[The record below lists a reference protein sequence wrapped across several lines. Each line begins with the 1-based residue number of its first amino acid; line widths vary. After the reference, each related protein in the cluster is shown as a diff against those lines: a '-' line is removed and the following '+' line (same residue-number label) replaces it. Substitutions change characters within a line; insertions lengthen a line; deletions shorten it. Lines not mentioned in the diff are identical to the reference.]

1 MNHLTEILAPAGSK
15 ASLYAAV
22 NAGADAVYV
31 GGNSFGARAF
41 AENFTKEELLSAI
54 DYVHLH
60 GRKIYLT
67 VNTLLKESEM
77 PLLYDYL
84 SPFYEKGLDAV
95 IVQDV
100 GVMDFVRE
108 YFPDLP
114 VHVSTQAAVTGS
126 YGAAFFKERGAARI
140 IPARELSL
148 DEIRKMKDN
157 SGLEIECFVHGALCY
172 AYSGQCLLSSL
183 IGGRSGNRG
192 QCAQPCRLPYSVAG
206 GKYQDV
212 MSLKDLCAIDLLPDL
227 LDAGIDSFKIEG
239 RMKQP
244 EYVYTTVSIYRKY
257 LDLCREAGKENY
269 RVSGCDREMLHGT
282 YTRRGYT
289 DGYFTRQNGR
299 NMISFQRPEET
310 GEIQELLPEMNLKE
324 KINGKL
330 ILYKG
335 ERAKLY
341 VESGGVSISVSGGK
355 VEKSIRSPLDA
366 GRVGKQMRKT
376 GNTEFVF
383 DSLDI
388 LMQDDIFLPMQ
399 ALNELRR
406 ESILKLTEAKLAP
419 FRREFQ
425 DRQENGVEM
434 QSVEGGF
441 PGKKPEL
448 SVLVSE
454 ERHLQKILGD
464 GRADTVYIES
474 ELAVKKMAER
484 ERTVQKL
491 FLAMPYIF
499 RGPSVKMYEKLY
511 DWITDVFDGVLARNW
526 ETCQWLKEKGY
537 PGEIRGDYNLYAY
550 NRRSKNVLLGAGIA
564 RFTAPVELNFRE
576 LSELGIQS
584 GSLIAYGRQPVMIS
598 AGCMK
603 KSMGACGK
611 KDGET
616 ILTDRKRNGFI
627 VRNHCR
633 HCYNV
638 MYNCRPLLLLSRQE
652 EVKKLC
658 PAELRLDFLN
668 ETKEEMEQIL
678 GIYRDCFVMDVPVS
692 MPDIPYTNGHF
703 KRGVK

>member
-15 ASLYAAV
+15 ESLAAAV

-31 GGNSFGARAF
+31 GGSCFGARAY
-41 AENFTKEELLSAI
+41 AENFTEEELLSAI

-67 VNTLLKESEM
+67 VNTLLKEGEM

-84 SPFYEKGLDAV
+84 APFYERGLDAV

-100 GVMDFVRE
+100 GVMDFVRDV
-108 YFPDLP
+108 FADLP
-114 VHVSTQAAVTGS
+114 IHVSTQAAVTGS
-126 YGAAFFKERGAARI
+126 YGAEFFKERGASRI

-148 DEIRKMKDN
+148 DEIRKMKDR

-192 QCAQPCRLPYSVAG
+192 QCAQPCRLPYSAAG
-206 GKYQDV
+206 KRYQDI
-212 MSLKDLCAIDLLPDL
+212 MSLKDLCAIDLIPEL
-227 LDAGIDSFKIEG
+227 LDAGVDSFKIEG

-244 EYVYTTVSIYRKY
+244 DYVYTAVRLYRRY
-257 LDLCREAGKENY
+257 LDLCQEAGGENY
-269 RVSGCDREMLHGT
+269 RVSESDRELLQGI
-282 YTRRGYT
+282 YRRRGYT
-289 DGYFTRQNGR
+289 DGYFKRQNGR
-299 NMISFQRPEET
+299 EMVSFQRPEDMPERK
-310 GEIQELLPEMNLKE
+310 EALPEMNLKE

-341 VESGGVSISVSGGK
+341 VESGGVSVSVSGGE
-355 VEKSIRSPLDA
+355 VQESIRSPLDE
-366 GRVGKQMRKT
+366 GRIVKQMRKT

-388 LMQDDIFLPMQ
+388 LMQDGIFLPMQ

-406 ESILKLTEAKLAP
+406 EGILKLTEEKLAP
-419 FRREFQ
+419 YQRELP
-425 DRQENGVEM
+425 DRQGTA
-434 QSVEGGF
+434 QSEDSEKERF
-441 PGKKPEL
+441 SDWKPEL

-454 ERHLQKILGD
+454 ERQLKKVLGD

-474 ELAVKKMAER
+474 ELALETMAER
-484 ERTVQKL
+484 KWTGQKS

-499 RGPSVKMYEKLY
+499 REPAVRMYENLY
-511 DWITDVFDGVLARNW
+511 HWILDVFDGVLARNW
-526 ETCQWLKEKGY
+526 ETCRWLKEKGY

-550 NRRSKNVLLGAGIA
+550 NKRSQRVLKEAGLS
-564 RFTAPVELNFRE
+564 RLTAPVELNSRE

-598 AGCMK
+598 AGCIK
-603 KSMGACGK
+603 KNSGSCK
-611 KDGET
+611 RKDGET
-616 ILTDRKRNGFI
+616 VLTDRKQNGFI
-627 VRNHCR
+627 VKNHCSY
-633 HCYNV
+633 CYNV
-638 MYNCRPLLLLSRQE
+638 MYNCRPLLLLARRE
-652 EVKKLC
+652 EVKELA
-658 PAELRLDFLN
+658 PAEIRIDFLN
-668 ETKEEMEQIL
+668 ETEEEAGQIL
-678 GIYRDCFVMDVPVS
+678 GLYRDCFAEGISVEV
-692 MPDIPYTNGHF
+692 PDIPYTNGHF

>member
-1 MNHLTEILAPAGSK
+1 MNRLTEILAPAGSK
-15 ASLYAAV
+15 ESLEAAV

-31 GGNSFGARAF
+31 GGRSFGARAY
-41 AENFTKEELLSAI
+41 AENFTEEELLSAI

-60 GRKIYLT
+60 DRRIYLT
-67 VNTLLKESEM
+67 VNTLLKEGEV

-84 SPFYEKGLDAV
+84 LPFYERGIDAV

-100 GVMDFVRE
+100 GVMDFVRKF
-108 YFPDLP
+108 FPGLP
-114 VHVSTQAAVTGS
+114 IHVSTQAAVTGS
-126 YGAAFFKERGAARI
+126 YGASFFKERGASRI

-148 DEIRKMKDN
+148 SEIRKMKES

-206 GKYQDV
+206 GRYQDV
-212 MSLKDLCAIDLLPDL
+212 MSLKDLCAIDLLPEL
-227 LDAGIDSFKIEG
+227 VETGIDSFKIEG

-244 EYVYTTVSIYRKY
+244 DYVYRVVSIYHKY
-257 LDLCREAGKENY
+257 LELFRETGKDDY
-269 RVSGCDREMLHGT
+269 RVSGRDREMLQEI
-282 YTRRGYT
+282 YARRGYT
-289 DGYFTRQNGR
+289 DGYFTRHNGKD
-299 NMISFQRPEET
+299 MISFRRPEEIS
-310 GEIQELLPEMNLKE
+310 EKQQPLPEMNLKE

-341 VESGGVSISVSGGK
+341 VESGDVSISVSGQE
-355 VEKSIRSPLDA
+355 VEGSIRSPLDA
-366 GRVGKQMRKT
+366 GRVEKQMRKT

-388 LMQDDIFLPMQ
+388 LMEDDIFLPMQ

-406 ESILKLTEAKLAP
+406 EGILRIREEKLALYS
-419 FRREFQ
+419 RKISDQQ
-425 DRQENGVEM
+425 DAGIENSSE
-434 QSVEGGF
+434 EERF
-441 PGKKPEL
+441 PEKQMEL
-448 SVLVSE
+448 SVLVSKE
-454 ERHLQKILGD
+454 NHLQKVLD
-464 GRADTVYIES
+464 DSRVDTVYIEP
-474 ELAVKKMAER
+474 ELAVCKMVKRVE
-484 ERTVQKL
+484 TGQKI

-499 RGPSVKMYEKLY
+499 REPALRMYEKLY
-511 DWITDVFDGVLARNW
+511 GWIADTFDGVLARNW

-550 NRRSKNVLLGAGIA
+550 NSRSKDVLRNAGIA
-564 RFTAPVELNFRE
+564 RFTAPVELNYRE
-576 LSELGIQS
+576 LLKLGIHS

-598 AGCMK
+598 AGCVK
-603 KSMGACGK
+603 KSVGACAK

-616 ILTDRKRNGFI
+616 ILTDRKRNKFI
-627 VRNHCR
+627 VRNHCNY
-633 HCYNV
+633 CYNV
-638 MYNCRPLLLLSRQE
+638 MYNCQPLLLLSRQE
-652 EVKKLC
+652 EVKRLR

-668 ETKEEMEQIL
+668 ETKEEAEQL
-678 GIYRDCFVMDVPVS
+678 LRLYWECFVKDISVNV
-692 MPDIPYTNGHF
+692 PDISYTNGHF